1 MSDKPHHICP
11 QCPPDLDRLTEGMLF
26 NDISRLFDARVRRE
40 TERAG
45 FPQGYRRI
53 VFHLSHN
60 EKLTQQELVKLT
72 HMKAPSISVQ
82 LSKMEQ
88 EKLITREADENDLR
102 KSYIS
107 LTEKGRECETFFIS
121 KCKETE
127 KIMFENF
134 SDDEMKTL
142 RSEACEIYEAVLV
155 FCHYDSF
162 NHDRRSFYRPDA
174 SHTYVKNC

>member
-1 MSDKPHHICP
+1 MHDKPHHMHTLS
-11 QCPPDLDRLTEGMLF
+11 PDFENLTEGMLI
-26 NDISRLFDARVRRE
+26 NDVSRLFDGRVRRE

-60 EKLTQQELVKLT
+60 DRLTQNELVKLT

-88 EKLITREADENDLR
+88 EKLITRTSDEKDLR
-102 KSYIS
+102 KSYIT
-107 LTEKGRECETFFIS
+107 LTEKGKECERFFIS

-127 KIMFENF
+127 KVMFENF
-134 SDDEMKTL
+134 TEDEMNQLKEYLKKITNNL
-142 RSEACEIYEAVLV
+142 LQDMEA
-155 FCHYDSF
+155 S
-162 NHDRRSFYRPDA
+162 
-174 SHTYVKNC
+174 K

>member
-1 MSDKPHHICP
+1 MSDKPHHICT
-11 QCPPDLDRLTEGMLF
+11 QNPPDLNKLTEGMLLG
-26 NDISRLFDARVRRE
+26 DISRLFDARVRRE

-60 EKLTQQELVKLT
+60 DGLTQNELVKLT

-88 EKLITREADENDLR
+88 EKLITRKTDEKDMR
-102 KSYIS
+102 KSYIY
-107 LTEKGRECETFFIS
+107 LTEKGKECEEFFIS

-127 KIMFENF
+127 KVMFHNF
-134 SDDEMKTL
+134 SDEEMKILKGYLKKITENL
-142 RSEACEIYEAVLV
+142 INDMEEHR
-155 FCHYDSF
+155 
-162 NHDRRSFYRPDA
+162 
-174 SHTYVKNC
+174 

>member
-1 MSDKPHHICP
+1 MQDITHHLRQSEPDFDK
-11 QCPPDLDRLTEGMLF
+11 LTEGMLF
-26 NDISRLFDARVRRE
+26 NDISRLFDGRVRRE

-60 EKLTQQELVKLT
+60 DSLTLNELVKLT

-88 EKLITREADENDLR
+88 EKLITRKTDENDLR

-107 LTEKGRECETFFIS
+107 LTEKGKECDRFFIS

-127 KIMFENF
+127 QVMFRNF
-134 SDDEMKTL
+134 SENEMETL
-142 RSEACEIYEAVLV
+142 KGYLKKIAGNLIEDMEENR
-155 FCHYDSF
+155 
-162 NHDRRSFYRPDA
+162 
-174 SHTYVKNC
+174 

>member
-1 MSDKPHHICP
+1 MHEKPHHIGKCR
-11 QCPPDLDRLTEGMLF
+11 PDFDKLTEGMLLG
-26 NDISRLFDARVRRE
+26 DISRLFDARVRRE

-60 EKLTQQELVKLT
+60 ERLTQNELVKLT

-82 LSKMEQ
+82 LRNMEQ
-88 EKLITREADENDLR
+88 EKLITRKADEKDMR

-107 LTEKGRECETFFIS
+107 LTEKGRECEKFFIS

-127 KIMFENF
+127 KVMFENF
-134 SDDEMKTL
+134 SEDEMKILKEYLKRITNNL
-142 RSEACEIYEAVLV
+142 ISDMEE
-155 FCHYDSF
+155 
-162 NHDRRSFYRPDA
+162 
-174 SHTYVKNC
+174 KK

>member
-1 MSDKPHHICP
+1 MQDNPHHFGRTK
-11 QCPPDLDRLTEGMLF
+11 PDFDKLTEGMLF
-26 NDISRLFDARVRRE
+26 NDISRLFDGRVRRE

-60 EKLTQQELVKLT
+60 DSLTLNELVKLT

-82 LSKMEQ
+82 LQKMEQ
-88 EKLITREADENDLR
+88 EKLITRKADENDLR

-107 LTEKGRECETFFIS
+107 LTEKGKECEKFFIS

-127 KIMFENF
+127 NVMFENF
-134 SDDEMKTL
+134 SEDEMEILKGYL
-142 RSEACEIYEAVLV
+142 KRIANNLIRDMEA
-155 FCHYDSF
+155 
-162 NHDRRSFYRPDA
+162 NR
-174 SHTYVKNC
+174 

>member
-1 MSDKPHHICP
+1 MNDKPHHISHK
-11 QCPPDLDRLTEGMLF
+11 CPPDLDRLTEGMLF
-26 NDISRLFDARVRRE
+26 NDISHLFDARVRRE

-60 EKLTQQELVKLT
+60 EKLTLNELVKLT

-82 LSKMEQ
+82 LQKMEQ
-88 EKLITREADENDLR
+88 EKLITRETDENDMR

-107 LTEKGRECETFFIS
+107 LTEKGRECDNFFIS

-127 KIMFENF
+127 KVMFENF
-134 SDDEMKTL
+134 SEEEMKTL
-142 RSEACEIYEAVLV
+142 KGYLKKITENLIEDMEEHR
-155 FCHYDSF
+155 
-162 NHDRRSFYRPDA
+162 
-174 SHTYVKNC
+174 

>member
-1 MSDKPHHICP
+1 MHDNPHHLCHKK
-11 QCPPDLDRLTEGMLF
+11 PDFDKLTEGMLF
-26 NDISRLFDARVRRE
+26 NDISRLFDGRVRRE

-60 EKLTQQELVKLT
+60 ESLTLNELVKLT

-82 LSKMEQ
+82 LQKMDQ
-88 EKLITREADENDLR
+88 EKLITRKADENDLR

-107 LTEKGRECETFFIS
+107 LTEKGRECEKLFIS

-127 KIMFENF
+127 QVMFENF
-134 SDDEMKTL
+134 SEDEM
-142 RSEACEIYEAVLV
+142 EILKGYLKRITNNLIE
-155 FCHYDSF
+155 DMEE
-162 NHDRRSFYRPDA
+162 NR
-174 SHTYVKNC
+174 

>member
-1 MSDKPHHICP
+1 MSDKPHHICTKN
-11 QCPPDLDRLTEGMLF
+11 PPDLDRLTEGMLF

-60 EKLTQQELVKLT
+60 EKLTLNELAKLT

-82 LSKMEQ
+82 LQKMEQ
-88 EKLITREADENDLR
+88 EKLITRKADENDLR

-107 LTEKGRECETFFIS
+107 LTEKGRECEKFFIS

-127 KIMFENF
+127 KVMFRNF
-134 SDDEMKTL
+134 SDNEM
-142 RSEACEIYEAVLV
+142 EILKGYLKKITENLIADMEE
-155 FCHYDSF
+155 H
-162 NHDRRSFYRPDA
+162 R
-174 SHTYVKNC
+174 

>member
-1 MSDKPHHICP
+1 MHDNPHHLCHKK
-11 QCPPDLDRLTEGMLF
+11 PDFDQLTEGMLF
-26 NDISRLFDARVRRE
+26 NDISRLFDGRVRHE

-60 EKLTQQELVKLT
+60 ESLTLNELVKLT

-82 LSKMEQ
+82 LQKMEQ
-88 EKLITREADENDLR
+88 EKLITKTADEKDLR

-107 LTEKGRECETFFIS
+107 LTEKGRECEKFFIS
-121 KCKETE
+121 KCQETE

-134 SDDEMKTL
+134 TEKEMEMLKGFLKRITNNLIDDME
-142 RSEACEIYEAVLV
+142 RS
-155 FCHYDSF
+155 
-162 NHDRRSFYRPDA
+162 
-174 SHTYVKNC
+174 K

>member
-1 MSDKPHHICP
+1 MSEKPHHICT
-11 QCPPDLDRLTEGMLF
+11 QNPPDLDKLTEGMLF
-26 NDISRLFDARVRRE
+26 NDISRLFDGRVRRE

-60 EKLTQQELVKLT
+60 EKLTLNELVKLT

-82 LSKMEQ
+82 LQKMEQ
-88 EKLITREADENDLR
+88 EKLITRETDENDLR

-107 LTEKGRECETFFIS
+107 LTEKGRECEKFFIS

-127 KIMFENF
+127 KVMFENF
-134 SDDEMKTL
+134 SDDEMKILKGYLKKITENL
-142 RSEACEIYEAVLV
+142 IDDMEVSR
-155 FCHYDSF
+155 
-162 NHDRRSFYRPDA
+162 
-174 SHTYVKNC
+174 

>member
-1 MSDKPHHICP
+1 MHEKNCHMS
-11 QCPPDLDRLTEGMLF
+11 PPDLERLTEGMLF
-26 NDISRLFDARVRRE
+26 NDISRLFDGRVRRE

-60 EKLTQQELVKLT
+60 DSLTQNELVRLT

-88 EKLITREADENDLR
+88 EKLITRRTDENDLR

-107 LTEKGRECETFFIS
+107 LTEKGKECVAFFVS

-127 KIMFENF
+127 TVMFENF
-134 SDDEMKTL
+134 SENEM
-142 RSEACEIYEAVLV
+142 EILKGYLKRIAENLIT
-155 FCHYDSF
+155 DMEE
-162 NHDRRSFYRPDA
+162 N
-174 SHTYVKNC
+174 K

>member
-1 MSDKPHHICP
+1 MLDKPHHTT
-11 QCPPDLDRLTEGMLF
+11 DLNTDFDKLTEGMLI
-26 NDISRLFDARVRRE
+26 NDVSRLFDGRVRRE

-60 EKLTQQELVKLT
+60 DKLTQNELTKLT

-82 LSKMEQ
+82 LQKMKQ
-88 EKLITREADENDLR
+88 ENLITRTADENDLR

-107 LTEKGRECETFFIS
+107 LTEKGIECEKSFIS

-127 KIMFENF
+127 KVMLEGFTEDELKNLKNYLKRITENLL
-134 SDDEMKTL
+134 SDMEEN
-142 RSEACEIYEAVLV
+142 R
-155 FCHYDSF
+155 
-162 NHDRRSFYRPDA
+162 
-174 SHTYVKNC
+174 

>member
-1 MSDKPHHICP
+1 MLDKPHHTSGFIH
-11 QCPPDLDRLTEGMLF
+11 DFEKLTEGMLI
-26 NDISRLFDARVRRE
+26 NDVSRLFDGRVRRE

-60 EKLTQQELVKLT
+60 DKLTQNELTKLT

-82 LSKMEQ
+82 LQKMEQ
-88 EKLITREADENDLR
+88 EKLITRTADENDLR

-107 LTEKGRECETFFIS
+107 LTEKGRECEKFFIS

-127 KIMFENF
+127 KVMFDGFSEDELRNLKEYLKKITENLL
-134 SDDEMKTL
+134 SDMEDN
-142 RSEACEIYEAVLV
+142 R
-155 FCHYDSF
+155 
-162 NHDRRSFYRPDA
+162 
-174 SHTYVKNC
+174 